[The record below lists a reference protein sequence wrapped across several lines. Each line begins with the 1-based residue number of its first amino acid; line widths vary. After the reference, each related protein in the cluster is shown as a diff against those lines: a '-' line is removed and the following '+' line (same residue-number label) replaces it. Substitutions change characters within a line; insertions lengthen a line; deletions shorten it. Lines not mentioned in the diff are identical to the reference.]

1 MASGLKATIRLPCHA
16 GPQGVKRYKR
26 FCWSTWRGL
35 AGEGNTNCV
44 RPGVHTRIGDP
55 DFFILGVD
63 RQQRG
68 MTSYSHAAAPH
79 VFRTTPRINKSG
91 SAISQGL
98 VSSLQAVSS
107 DLVAV
112 PQSLKTCGC
121 LEKGPEG
128 FFRGSLKRNA
138 HFPVRMQIVR
148 SS

>member
-1 MASGLKATIRLPCHA
+1 MSEWQLGFLIGFDETRYLILDPCRGDPYHVASGLKATIRLPCHA
-16 GPQGVKRYKR
+16 GPQGMKRYKR

-79 VFRTTPRINKSG
+79 VFGTTAN
-91 SAISQGL
+91 SA
-98 VSSLQAVSS
+98 A
-107 DLVAV
+107 
-112 PQSLKTCGC
+112 
-121 LEKGPEG
+121 
-128 FFRGSLKRNA
+128 
-138 HFPVRMQIVR
+138 
-148 SS
+148 